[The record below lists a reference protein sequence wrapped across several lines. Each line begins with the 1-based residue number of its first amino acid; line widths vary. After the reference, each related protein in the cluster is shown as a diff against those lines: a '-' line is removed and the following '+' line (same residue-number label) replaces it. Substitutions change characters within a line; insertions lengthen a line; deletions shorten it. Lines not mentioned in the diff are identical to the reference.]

1 MSVYNQS
8 RSRVIQIIFVTVF
21 VIITGQLINLQVFSS
36 KYKIMAD
43 NNAIYR
49 KVLYPDRGIIFDI
62 KKRAILENT
71 IMFDLVVTPSE
82 AKAVDTFTLC
92 KLLQIDTAEYKK
104 RILDARF
111 KNTSVKPSV
120 FEALLNP
127 ETYAKLNENMYRF
140 PGFVLQ
146 ERSVRS
152 YPYNT
157 AAAVLGYLGEVDTS
171 FLRRHREEGYEMGDY
186 TGLNG
191 LERTYEKVLMGQRGI
206 KRFIRDNKS
215 RIQGSYENGLF
226 DTLPIAGRNL
236 YTSIDIEVQQLAEK
250 LLQNKIGSAVAINPK
265 TGSVI
270 AMVSSPSY
278 NPNSLTGSERRK
290 NFGRML
296 MDTARP
302 LLNRAI
308 KGQYPPGSTF
318 KPLGGLVALDE
329 GLITPSYGFACGGA
343 YYNCGK
349 AVKCTHAG
357 GGHAANLRL
366 ALANSCNS
374 YFTHIF
380 RMAVD
385 NPNYSNPQ
393 AGYLKW
399 REYMNAFGLG
409 VPLGVDLP
417 GEVKA
422 SIPDTGRYNRDFGG
436 FARWK
441 SCNILTLG
449 IGQDRMT
456 ATPLQL
462 ANLMCIIANK
472 GYYYTPHFVDSI
484 ENEEIEDT
492 VYLSKFRRKHEVT
505 HIADSVYQ
513 AINDGLEDV
522 TIYGTAARINIPGV
536 KYCAKTGTAQNP
548 HGKNHAV
555 FTAYAPKDNPTIAVA
570 VVVENSGYGGTWAGP
585 VAAYMIEKYLNDT
598 LTTENAKKVEAF
610 SKVDLIPAAIKNWYY
625 RKDSL
630 RVVREREK
638 ELIEKQEAEADS
650 ATYVK
655 TTFDPEAEPNK
666 KGSGDNDSIP
676 QKSPMLVPTE
686 KKKKKDSTNP

>member
-1 MSVYNQS
+1 
-8 RSRVIQIIFVTVF
+8 
-21 VIITGQLINLQVFSS
+21 
-36 KYKIMAD
+36 
-43 NNAIYR
+43 
-49 KVLYPDRGIIFDI
+49 
-62 KKRAILENT
+62 
-71 IMFDLVVTPSE
+71 
-82 AKAVDTFTLC
+82 
-92 KLLQIDTAEYKK
+92 
-104 RILDARF
+104 
-111 KNTSVKPSV
+111 
-120 FEALLNP
+120 
-127 ETYAKLNENMYRF
+127 
-140 PGFVLQ
+140 
-146 ERSVRS
+146 
-152 YPYNT
+152 
-157 AAAVLGYLGEVDTS
+157 
-171 FLRRHREEGYEMGDY
+171 
-186 TGLNG
+186 
-191 LERTYEKVLMGQRGI
+191 
-206 KRFIRDNKS
+206 
-215 RIQGSYENGLF
+215 
-226 DTLPIAGRNL
+226 
-236 YTSIDIEVQQLAEK
+236 
-250 LLQNKIGSAVAINPK
+250 
-265 TGSVI
+265 
-270 AMVSSPSY
+270 
-278 NPNSLTGSERRK
+278 
-290 NFGRML
+290 
-296 MDTARP
+296 
-302 LLNRAI
+302 
-308 KGQYPPGSTF
+308 
-318 KPLGGLVALDE
+318 
-329 GLITPSYGFACGGA
+329 GGA

-555 FTAYAPKDNPTIAVA
+555 FTAFAPKDNPTIAVA